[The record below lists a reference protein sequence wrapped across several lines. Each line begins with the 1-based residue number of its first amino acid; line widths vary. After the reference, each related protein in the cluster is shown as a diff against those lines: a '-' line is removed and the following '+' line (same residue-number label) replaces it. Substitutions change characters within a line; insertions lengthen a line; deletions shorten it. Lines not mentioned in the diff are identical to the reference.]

1 MNKIILAIA
10 LTLSALPAFAQRY
23 ASCQVVMV
31 DRYNRVIQRFY
42 AQADYRSGMCR
53 DGLRNC
59 NYEIR
64 LRNIYGARC
73 AQVRG
78 NGW

>member
-1 MNKIILAIA
+1 MKKFVLAVS
-10 LTLSALPAFAQRY
+10 LMLSALPALAQRHY
-23 ASCQVVMV
+23 SCQVVMV
-31 DRYNRVIQRFY
+31 DRYNRIIQRFY
-42 AQADYRSGMCR
+42 AQADYRTGMCR
-53 DGLRNC
+53 DGLRDC

-64 LRNIYGARC
+64 RRGLYGVRC